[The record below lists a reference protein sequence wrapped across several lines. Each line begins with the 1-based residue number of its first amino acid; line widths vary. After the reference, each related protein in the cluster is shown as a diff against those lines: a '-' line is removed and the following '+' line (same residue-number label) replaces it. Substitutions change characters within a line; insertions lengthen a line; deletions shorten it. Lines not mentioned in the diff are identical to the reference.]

1 MAKKKLVNLSDVR
14 RANCRLIFDT
24 LYRNEGMTLLN
35 LEHSTGLSRPT
46 VVGMVRA
53 LEEAGLV
60 KSVGKRESSGGRTP
74 VLYGINPEACYAV
87 GIDFEFPILRVAVSN
102 LRGQIVESSKKE
114 LASGLPAEE
123 AISSMIAQVNEV
135 VEKTEIEREKILGI
149 GLGMPGY
156 INLKKGTSLRFER
169 IADWKNIE
177 IVKRISEGTGMP
189 VFMEND
195 VHLLY
200 RAEQDLRKEKN
211 TEDVLFI
218 AIRSGIGSAI
228 YQRGHIIEGEYGN
241 AGHIGHTVIQ
251 VDGET
256 CTCGNVGCLELYASE
271 RAIRQKYEKITGN
284 RFDSVQEIANR
295 AKEGETAAQKVLE
308 EAGKYLGVGIG
319 NAINMLD
326 INKVIVSSFFD
337 SSILLKSAQ
346 QMIDSVINIPQERQA
361 KLYPSQLPET
371 ECALGGCRLVFHRN
385 WENLMASV
393 PLKNL

>member
-1 MAKKKLVNLSDVR
+1 
-14 RANCRLIFDT
+14 
-24 LYRNEGMTLLN
+24 MTLLN

-53 LEEAGLV
+53 LEEVGLV
-60 KSVGKRESSGGRTP
+60 RSIGKRESSGGRTP

-87 GIDFEFPILRVAVSN
+87 GIDFEFPVLRVAVSN
-102 LRGQIVESSKKE
+102 LKGQIVGSSRKE
-114 LASGLPAEE
+114 FVPDLLAEQTISGLIE
-123 AISSMIAQVNEV
+123 QVNEV
-135 VEKTEIEREKILGI
+135 VEKTGIERKKMLGI

-177 IVKRISEGTGMP
+177 IVKKISEGTGMP

-200 RAEQDLRKEKN
+200 RAERDLRKEKN
-211 TEDVLFI
+211 EQDVLFI

-228 YQRGHIIEGEYGN
+228 YQRGHMIEGEYGN

-251 VDGET
+251 FDGEK
-256 CTCGNVGCLELYASE
+256 CTCGNSGCLELYASE
-271 RAIRQKYEKITGN
+271 RAIRQKYGKITG
-284 RFDSVQEIANR
+284 DKYASVQDIVNR
-295 AKEGETAAQKVLE
+295 ANEGETAARQVLE

-337 SSILLKSAQ
+337 SNIMLKSAQ
-346 QMIDSVINIPQERQA
+346 QMLDCTINIPQEREA
-361 KLYPSQLPET
+361 KIYPSQLPET

-385 WENLMASV
+385 WDTIISSV